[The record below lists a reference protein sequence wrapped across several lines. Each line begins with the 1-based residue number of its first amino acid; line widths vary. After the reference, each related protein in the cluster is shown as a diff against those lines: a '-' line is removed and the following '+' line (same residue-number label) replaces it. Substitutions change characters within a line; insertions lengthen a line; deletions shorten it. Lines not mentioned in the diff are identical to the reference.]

1 MNSVASLPFVT
12 LPAGALSRSR
22 LLVTGSGAD
31 TPDEYRPRH
40 ARPVPVP
47 TEHPDV
53 VALLAEL
60 AVSL

>member
-1 MNSVASLPFVT
+1 MNSVATLPFVT

-22 LLVTGSGAD
+22 LLVTGSAVD
-31 TPDEYRPRH
+31 APDDYRPRH
-40 ARPVPVP
+40 AKPVPMP

-53 VALLAEL
+53 LAFLAEL

>member
-1 MNSVASLPFVT
+1 MNSVATLPFVT

-22 LLVTGSGAD
+22 LLVTVGQAD
-31 TPDEYRPRH
+31 NPDDYRPRH
-40 ARPVPVP
+40 SRPVPMP

-53 VALLAEL
+53 LAFLAEL